1 METVFEVMNACCA
14 FLDIHK
20 ETVEATVRIR
30 QGQRVRQETRRWSTT
45 TGQIQAMAD
54 WLATHGVTHAG
65 MESTGVFWK
74 PIFNILETRFTVI
87 LTNPAH
93 MKQVPGRKSDLRDS
107 QWGAQLLQ
115 AGLLRGSFIPPR
127 WQRELRDYTRYR
139 SQLQAEQTRVA
150 NRLHKVLEDANIKL
164 GSVATDI
171 LGLSGRAM
179 IHALM
184 EGEQDA
190 ATLAEMAQG
199 KLRTRRPELKLALEG
214 RVTPH
219 HRRMLR
225 MLWKELAAVE
235 ECIADVDREIQEVTQ
250 PYTSQIEQMDPVPG
264 IDRRTAEVVLAEVG
278 ANVDPFPSDQ
288 DLASWAG
295 MCPGNEESAG
305 KRRTG
310 RTTKGNRWLRAA
322 LVQAAWAASH
332 TKRSYLGAQYRRLA
346 GRRGKKRALVA
357 VGHSIL
363 VILYHLL
370 KDSRPYSDLGR
381 DFFDR
386 MNHDRLIRYYSRRLA
401 ELSQKVTVEPL
412 PEVIPGEGMVNVH
425 PLAKAKGM
433 TAGGICNDP

>member
-1 METVFEVMNACCA
+1 VTGDGEHREGGIGNLQRPRERKPPNA
-14 FLDIHK
+14 
-20 ETVEATVRIR
+20 ETVEATVRIL

-184 EGEQDA
+184 GLVLNRRDRDLNRVVEVLQ
-190 ATLAEMAQG
+190 
-199 KLRTRRPELKLALEG
+199 KLVFWP
-214 RVTPH
+214 
-219 HRRMLR
+219 
-225 MLWKELAAVE
+225 
-235 ECIADVDREIQEVTQ
+235 
-250 PYTSQIEQMDPVPG
+250 
-264 IDRRTAEVVLAEVG
+264 
-278 ANVDPFPSDQ
+278 
-288 DLASWAG
+288 
-295 MCPGNEESAG
+295 
-305 KRRTG
+305 
-310 RTTKGNRWLRAA
+310 
-322 LVQAAWAASH
+322 AAS
-332 TKRSYLGAQYRRLA
+332 
-346 GRRGKKRALVA
+346 
-357 VGHSIL
+357 
-363 VILYHLL
+363 
-370 KDSRPYSDLGR
+370 
-381 DFFDR
+381 
-386 MNHDRLIRYYSRRLA
+386 A
-401 ELSQKVTVEPL
+401 EL
-412 PEVIPGEGMVNVH
+412 
-425 PLAKAKGM
+425 
-433 TAGGICNDP
+433 

>member
-20 ETVEATVRIR
+20 ETVEATVRIL

-179 IHALM
+179 IHAQM

-295 MCPGNEESAG
+295 SVRATRRVPVSDARAAPPKAIAG
-305 KRRTG
+305 YALPWCKRRG
-310 RTTKGNRWLRAA
+310 RPVTPSVATWVLSIAA
-322 LVQAAWAASH
+322 
-332 TKRSYLGAQYRRLA
+332 
-346 GRRGKKRALVA
+346 
-357 VGHSIL
+357 
-363 VILYHLL
+363 
-370 KDSRPYSDLGR
+370 
-381 DFFDR
+381 
-386 MNHDRLIRYYSRRLA
+386 
-401 ELSQKVTVEPL
+401 
-412 PEVIPGEGMVNVH
+412 
-425 PLAKAKGM
+425 
-433 TAGGICNDP
+433 

>member
-1 METVFEVMNACCA
+1 M
-14 FLDIHK
+14 
-20 ETVEATVRIR
+20 
-30 QGQRVRQETRRWSTT
+30 
-45 TGQIQAMAD
+45 
-54 WLATHGVTHAG
+54 
-65 MESTGVFWK
+65 
-74 PIFNILETRFTVI
+74 
-87 LTNPAH
+87 
-93 MKQVPGRKSDLRDS
+93 
-107 QWGAQLLQ
+107 
-115 AGLLRGSFIPPR
+115 
-127 WQRELRDYTRYR
+127 
-139 SQLQAEQTRVA
+139 A

-295 MCPGNEESAG
+295 SVRATRRVPVSDARAAPPKAIAG
-305 KRRTG
+305 YALPWCKRRG
-310 RTTKGNRWLRAA
+310 RPVTPSVATWVLSIAA
-322 LVQAAWAASH
+322 
-332 TKRSYLGAQYRRLA
+332 
-346 GRRGKKRALVA
+346 
-357 VGHSIL
+357 
-363 VILYHLL
+363 
-370 KDSRPYSDLGR
+370 
-381 DFFDR
+381 
-386 MNHDRLIRYYSRRLA
+386 
-401 ELSQKVTVEPL
+401 
-412 PEVIPGEGMVNVH
+412 
-425 PLAKAKGM
+425 
-433 TAGGICNDP
+433 